1 MTLME
6 AEPLSKEEFVAK
18 YTSKCFSLGDQYIS
32 GIRYGRIRLTANG
45 FRVDRALDIV
55 AKLK

>member
-1 MTLME
+1 ME

-45 FRVDRALDIV
+45 FRVNRALDIV
-55 AKLK
+55 AELK